1 VNRTLDRRA
10 ETITSTFAAGRLSRR
25 SFVTGLLGLGLS
37 ATAVASIV
45 ASVDPA
51 YAQGKELKGHMR
63 FLVGPWSP
71 QEKEHQEKIAAAF
84 SALYPNVTFEFRIY
98 DWGSSSAEIS
108 TSAAT
113 GSHDIYM
120 TTESSYPE
128 YAAADGFVDLASRV
142 NDASF
147 AAEKAKYL
155 YWDRIASFGPKIMGL
170 PISFHV
176 ENALFVNMDMV
187 RSAGYDETFADTWD
201 TFRACLAKM
210 TKPGQVYGTAI
221 GVQPYGEW
229 YQALRSAGGTFLTAD
244 KSAPNVKLP
253 EVIEVTERY
262 ASLFR
267 DGIAAPQGAFNYDD
281 SPAAFGG
288 GKLATLGIDLA
299 ATTVLPQ
306 PVAFDWKLIPHPPG
320 PKSRVN
326 FNDLTFYMINSKT
339 ADIDLAWEV
348 LKFWTNSENDAYW
361 ADNSGTYPTRSDAAE
376 HGYGTN
382 AAKQLGEALPA
393 YTKYSVGLE
402 NFPEWGQCENLAG
415 AIIAD
420 CYGGKLT
427 AEQAIANVE
436 DMVKQEVGL

>member
-1 VNRTLDRRA
+1 VNRTLDRQA
-10 ETITSTFAAGRLSRR
+10 ETLASNFASGRLSRR
-25 SFVTGLLGLGLS
+25 SFVTGLIGLGLS
-37 ATAVASIV
+37 APAVASIV

-51 YAQGKELKGHMR
+51 YAQSSDLKGHMR

-71 QEKEHQEKIAAAF
+71 QEKENQEKIAAGFA
-84 SALYPNVTFEFRIY
+84 ALHPNVTFEFRIY
-98 DWGSSSAEIS
+98 DWGSSSAEIQ

-113 GSHDIYM
+113 GAHDIYM
-120 TTESSYPE
+120 TTESSYPS

-142 NDASF
+142 NDPSF
-147 AAEKAKYL
+147 ADEKAKYL

-187 RSAGYDETFADTWD
+187 RAAGFDETFADSWD
-201 TFRACLAKM
+201 TFRECLAKM
-210 TKPGQVYGTAI
+210 TKPGEVYGTVI

-229 YQALRSAGGTFLTAD
+229 YQAFRSAGGTFLTED
-244 KSAPNVKLP
+244 KSAPNVNLP

-281 SPAAFGG
+281 SPAGFAA
-288 GKLATLGIDLA
+288 GKMATLGIDLA
-299 ATTVLPQ
+299 ATTVMPKEV
-306 PVAFDWKLIPHPPG
+306 PFDWKLIPHPPG

-326 FNDLTFYMINSKT
+326 FNDLTFYMLNSKT
-339 ADIDLAWEV
+339 QDQDLAWEV
-348 LKFWTNSENDAYW
+348 MKFWTNSENDAFW
-361 ADNSGTYPTRSDAAE
+361 ADNSGTYPTRADAAD

-402 NFPEWGQCENLAG
+402 DFPEWAQCESTSN

-427 AEQAIANVE
+427 PEQAVANVE
-436 DMVKQEVGL
+436 EMVKQEVGL